1 MKISNSNDLKYVP
14 KRIVSLVPSQ
24 TELLYS
30 LGLDEEVVGITKFC
44 VHPEKWFKTKTRI
57 GGTKNLN
64 IEKIIS
70 LSPDLIIA
78 NKEENVKESV
88 DELSKLFPVWIT
100 DIADLDDSIKM
111 IKDISQLVGKE
122 KDGIELSDKIK
133 QLFESLNTDQQIIN
147 HFPVKACYLIWKEP
161 YMTIGGDTFINA
173 MLEKAGFKNVYADRL
188 RYPEIT
194 INDIKKLNCEV
205 VMLSSE
211 PFPFTQMHVK
221 ELKSL
226 LPEARIILVDGEMF
240 SWYGS
245 RLLKSPEYF
254 NTLLQNVFESK

>member
-1 MKISNSNDLKYVP
+1 MIISDPNDLKFVP
-14 KRIVSLVPSQ
+14 KRIISLVPSQ
-24 TELLYS
+24 TELLYT
-30 LGLDEEVVGITKFC
+30 LGLEEEVVGITKFC

-100 DIADLDDSIKM
+100 DIADLDDSIKI

-122 KDGIELSDKIK
+122 IDGRLISNKIK
-133 QLFESLNTDQQIIN
+133 HIFRLIESKQQLMN
-147 HFPVKACYLIWKEP
+147 HVPVKTCYLIWKEP
-161 YMTIGGDTFINA
+161 YMTIGGDTFIND
-173 MLEKAGFKNVYADRL
+173 MLKKAGFLNVFADRG
-188 RYPEIT
+188 RYPEVTVEAIRQ
-194 INDIKKLNCEV
+194 LNCEV
-205 VMLSSE
+205 IMLSSE
-211 PFPFTQMHVK
+211 PFPFTQLHVK
-221 ELKSL
+221 ELKAL
-226 LPEARIILVDGEMF
+226 LPAAKIILVDGEMF